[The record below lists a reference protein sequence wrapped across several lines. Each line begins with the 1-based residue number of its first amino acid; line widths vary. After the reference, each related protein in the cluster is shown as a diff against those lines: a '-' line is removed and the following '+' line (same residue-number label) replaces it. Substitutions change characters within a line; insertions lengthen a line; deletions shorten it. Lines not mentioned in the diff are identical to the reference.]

1 MIMKIKYIHFI
12 KYLIEKIN
20 IKVLV
25 LFIYLVIIDKII
37 KISDKMI

>member
-1 MIMKIKYIHFI
+1 MIMKIKYIYFI